1 MTIDTSPET
10 TPPEITPP
18 APPAAPDPD
27 VAIRR
32 LATRHLAANVKIGAG
47 LVAHCRQMVH
57 DAGNGDHLGPLSAAA
72 RLINS
77 NARMAHAL
85 GMIALVERRNR
96 TIIERIQ
103 PPKSELNSEKEK
115 KAPHRTRNEIRT
127 DIGSK
132 WDEMYAEARRE
143 QLKHP
148 IDPQEEANLMLQE
161 EEWAEQNPTDRAL
174 KTYFRYGR
182 QLRGR

>member
-1 MTIDTSPET
+1 MTTDTSPET
-10 TPPEITPP
+10 TPPEGTPP

-85 GMIALVERRNR
+85 GLIALVERRSR
-96 TIIERIQ
+96 TIVQHIQ
-103 PPKSELNSEKEK
+103 PPKVELNSKNENLTRRQMREK
-115 KAPHRTRNEIRT
+115 
-127 DIGSK
+127 IGRQV
-132 WDEMYAEARRE
+132 DEALAADRRE
-143 QLKHP
+143 RLKQP
-148 IDPQEEANLMLQE
+148 IDPQEEANLTLQLE
-161 EEWAEQNPTDRAL
+161 LRDEMDPRDRAMRA
-174 KTYFRYGR
+174 YMS
-182 QLRGR
+182 LRP

>member
-1 MTIDTSPET
+1 MTIDTSPEDS
-10 TPPEITPP
+10 
-18 APPAAPDPD
+18 PPAAHDPD

-85 GMIALVERRNR
+85 GLIALVERRNR

-103 PPKSELNSEKEK
+103 PPKSELNSENEK
-115 KAPHRTRNEIRT
+115 KAPYRTRNEIRA
-127 DIGSK
+127 DIGRK
-132 WDEMYAEARRE
+132 WDEMVAQSRRE

-148 IDPQEEANLMLQE
+148 IDPQEEANLTLQE
-161 EEWAEQNPTDRAL
+161 EEWMEERESNRRAL
-174 KTYFRYGR
+174 KTYSTLGR
-182 QLRGR
+182 ALHGKPPREPR

>member
-1 MTIDTSPET
+1 MTTDTSPET
-10 TPPEITPP
+10 TPPESTPP

-85 GMIALVERRNR
+85 GLIALVERRNR

-103 PPKSELNSEKEK
+103 PPKEELNSKKEIPLTRRQMREK
-115 KAPHRTRNEIRT
+115 
-127 DIGSK
+127 IGRQV
-132 WDEMYAEARRE
+132 DEALAAERRE
-143 QLKHP
+143 RLKQP
-148 IDPQEEANLMLQE
+148 IDPQEEANLTLQLE
-161 EEWAEQNPTDRAL
+161 LRDEMDPRDRAMGA
-174 KTYFRYGR
+174 YMA
-182 QLRGR
+182 LRR